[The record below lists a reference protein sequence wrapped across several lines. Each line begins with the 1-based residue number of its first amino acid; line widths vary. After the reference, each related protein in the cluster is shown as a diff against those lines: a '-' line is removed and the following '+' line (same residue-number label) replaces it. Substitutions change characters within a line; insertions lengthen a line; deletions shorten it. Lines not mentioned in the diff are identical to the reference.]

1 MAPQKRFYENLHI
14 LRIFS
19 TNQTTQE
26 KTLVLFKYQNDE
38 KNPWKPCIKISQS
51 TSSQTFYA
59 EA

>member
-38 KNPWKPCIKISQS
+38 KKSLK
-51 TSSQTFYA
+51 TMY
-59 EA
+59 